1 MLTFPLRAFTDHLRK
16 YTAGLLLRFA
26 HAHAPCLWPPLTP
39 TARAGTELT
48 YCALSLTA
56 KLYLGWCDARPFL
69 CHDAFS
75 KRVPLRRFVLLNV
88 VIVSPDEG
96 GAEGALQDSNN
107 GAQAS

>member
-1 MLTFPLRAFTDHLRK
+1 MRAQIFWSFT
-16 YTAGLLLRFA
+16 AVQIIFEQI
-26 HAHAPCLWPPLTP
+26 PPGFFF
-39 TARAGTELT
+39 GTELT

-88 VIVSPDEG
+88 VTVSPDEG